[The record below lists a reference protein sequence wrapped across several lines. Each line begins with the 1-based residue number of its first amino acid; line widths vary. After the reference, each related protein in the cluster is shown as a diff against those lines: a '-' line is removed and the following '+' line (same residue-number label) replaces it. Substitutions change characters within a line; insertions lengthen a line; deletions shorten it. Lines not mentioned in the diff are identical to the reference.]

1 MSENFKWDQ
10 LPEVIASDILAKLL
24 RTGDT
29 GIDIP
34 DFIHI
39 RGYITQL
46 PFYRIYSLVRLTCK
60 VSSDES
66 NLPDLYILWGEGQ
79 EPFLLEG
86 HGQTI
91 QAVNEI
97 ERLNLTIETAPEYL
111 RFFLFAIRGDSGPF
125 IPLEELPPGNSE
137 GDELSKYAKPI
148 TSKGKNNAGSF
159 LFEATIFYSNTIFST
174 VFEVTPNG
182 ITEMADDT
190 PLASNITIKGL
201 PVLPEFY
208 LLKDVRTYFNK
219 LQEGLRL
226 RKSTL
231 FILVELLL
239 ERSLSKLKSNR
250 LMDHFNKSGIAASS
264 LDAFASLV
272 VNAFP
277 VIAVE
282 TSLTFLEE
290 TIGQIVLERG
300 APSGEFSIVT
310 ASPTQ
315 DDSYVSVIF
324 PRTDLGLLL
333 LPLQTY
339 KGISNI
345 SRVAH
350 QLACFDF
357 GAIIACEN
365 VKNLPE
371 SLRSQIDIRLKLP
384 DIDSTIFETLFNRIF
399 NSSLTPN
406 WQKNGIHWVKH
417 VRHTDFEHPKRM
429 QLGPDQ
435 AFDYISGQVLDRLNA
450 VNPVH
455 GLGLAQLH
463 GLGEARQFA
472 EDLIADIHAA
482 IKGQIPWSQVD
493 RGALLV
499 GPPGTGKTTLARA
512 IAKDCG
518 VKFIEAS
525 ATGWQAS
532 GDHLG
537 HHIAAIRRTFA
548 EARSYA
554 PSILFIDEIDSLG
567 SRESFSGQNGAQYLT
582 EVVNS
587 VLEQLQGIDPT
598 APVFVIAATNHE
610 SKVDPALRR
619 SGRLDRI
626 IYIPRPNSESLREIY
641 KHYLANLPEEIA
653 QDKDIDENA
662 LGRLSVGLTGADVER
677 IVRGAARRGRKA
689 KRSLNQ
695 NDLIAEITNKPRSS
709 DGSPRLS
716 PEEIE
721 RTAYH
726 EAGHALAIYLSNGG
740 ANDIGFVTI
749 VPREDGKLGFVA
761 QLPDERVSLTR
772 KDYDEKL
779 EIYLAGRAAEE
790 LNYGQ
795 DNVSGGATN
804 DLQSATKIAIA
815 MVTQLGLAGSQ
826 KLLWSPAPTVEDL
839 QLAEKILVDAY
850 NRILQKLK
858 DNETSL
864 KALAEQL
871 IQRQELTGDEV
882 RDLLSTKIDS
892 VVKE

>member
-1 MSENFKWDQ
+1 MCENYKWYE
-10 LPEVIASDILAKLL
+10 LPEATARDILAKLL
-24 RTGDT
+24 QTGDT

-34 DFIHI
+34 DSIHI

-66 NLPDLYILWGEGQ
+66 NLPDLYILWGEDQ

-97 ERLNLTIETAPEYL
+97 ERLNLTLETAPEYL

-125 IPLEELPPGNSE
+125 ILLEELPPGNSDGNE
-137 GDELSKYAKPI
+137 HSKFAKPI
-148 TSKGKNNAGSF
+148 ISKGKNNTGSF

-174 VFEVTPNG
+174 VFEVTPKG

-201 PVLPEFY
+201 PGLPEFY
-208 LLKDVRTYFNK
+208 LLKDVRTFFNK

-250 LMDHFNKSGIAASS
+250 LMDHFNKSGVAASS
-264 LDAFASLV
+264 LDAFASLI

-277 VIAVE
+277 VVAIE
-282 TSLTFLEE
+282 TSLTFVEE
-290 TIGQIVLERG
+290 TIGQIVQERG

-324 PRTDLGLLL
+324 PRTDRGLLL

-384 DIDSTIFETLFNRIF
+384 DIDVTVFEILFSRIF
-399 NSSLTPN
+399 GSPLTPD

-429 QLGPDQ
+429 QLAPDQ
-435 AFDYISGQVLDRLNA
+435 AFEYIRGQVLDRLNA

-532 GDHLG
+532 GDHLA
-537 HHIAAIRRTFA
+537 HHIAAIRRTFS

-567 SRESFSGQNGAQYLT
+567 SRENFSGQNGAQYLT

-587 VLEQLQGIDPT
+587 VLEQLQGIDPI

-610 SKVDPALRR
+610 NKVDPALRR
-619 SGRLDRI
+619 SGRLDKVIR
-626 IYIPRPNSESLREIY
+626 IPRPNSESLQQIY
-641 KHYLANLPEEIA
+641 VHYLESLPKEIA
-653 QDKDIDENA
+653 QDDSIDARA

-677 IVRGAARRGRKA
+677 MVRGAARRARKA
-689 KRSLNQ
+689 ARALSQ
-695 NDLIAEITNKPRSS
+695 NDLIAEITRKPVSS
-709 DGSPRLS
+709 DGIPRLTTA
-716 PEEIE
+716 EIE
-721 RTAYH
+721 RTAFH
-726 EAGHALAIYLSNGG
+726 EAGHALAICLSSAGVD
-740 ANDIGFVTI
+740 DIGFVTI
-749 VPREDGKLGFVA
+749 IPRDDGILGFVA
-761 QLPDERVSLTR
+761 RLPEERNSLTR
-772 KDYDEKL
+772 REYEEKI
-779 EIYLAGRAAEE
+779 EISLAGRAAEE
-790 LNYGQ
+790 IQYGW

-804 DLQSATKIAIA
+804 DLQMATHTAIN
-815 MVTQLGLAGSQ
+815 MVTRLGFVGKD
-826 KLLWSPAPTVEDL
+826 KLLWTDNPTAEHYR
-839 QLAEKILVDAY
+839 LAEEIIAEAY
-850 NRILQKLK
+850 LQILQKLK
-858 DNETSL
+858 ANEHCL
-864 KALAEQL
+864 KALAVDL
-871 IQRQELTGDEV
+871 IERQELTGDEV
-882 RDLLSTKIDS
+882 QQIFSQCQQ
-892 VVKE
+892 